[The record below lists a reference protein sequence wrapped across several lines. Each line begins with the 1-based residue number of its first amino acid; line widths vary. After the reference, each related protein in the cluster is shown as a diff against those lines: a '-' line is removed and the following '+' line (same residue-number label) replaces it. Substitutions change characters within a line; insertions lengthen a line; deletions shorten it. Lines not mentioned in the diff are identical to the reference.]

1 MKSRLDNRCLP
12 DSDSGWVNVYLKQG
26 ECYISDG
33 APAQVRTVLGSC
45 VTVTLYCP
53 ILNIGGITHSLLPF
67 PLPGTPD
74 TANLIGRYVN
84 SSVRHVFGKMSAR
97 GANPRTMEVKIF
109 GGSQMF
115 LPVPGKNI
123 NKTLN
128 IGRRNVE
135 TALQVIGELGLT
147 VTATDVGG
155 TQGRKLLFF
164 PHRGDVWI
172 KKIQR
177 TLGGKEGDND

>member
-1 MKSRLDNRCLP
+1 MKGQLDTRCRP
-12 DSDSGWVNVYLKQG
+12 VSDPEWPGVYLKQG
-26 ECYISDG
+26 EWFVSDG
-33 APAQVRTVLGSC
+33 SPAQVRTVLGSC
-45 VTVTLYCP
+45 VTVTMYCP
-53 ILNIGGITHSLLPF
+53 RLNIGGITHSLLPF

-74 TANLIGRYVN
+74 TANLVGRYVN
-84 SSVRHVFGKMSAR
+84 SSVRHIFGKMSAK
-97 GANPRTMEVKIF
+97 GAVPRTMEVKIF

-115 LPVPGKNI
+115 LPVPGKHE

-155 TQGRKLLFF
+155 TLGRKVLFF

-177 TLGGKEGDND
+177 TLVGKEGKDG